1 MKRIRIYLV
10 KNCKLLKSKSAIPY
24 IDELTVFIK
33 VRIESLKD
41 FSKSI
46 PLIVNIVDNKKR
58 DIMKTIIVRKYLFI
72 SSKSKLILVKI
83 NLFINIFLGL
93 LNDKI

>member
-33 VRIESLKD
+33 VRIESLKE

>member
-46 PLIVNIVDNKKR
+46 PLKLNKHVRIKKDNIKIRIVK
-58 DIMKTIIVRKYLFI
+58 KYLLI
-72 SSKSKLILVKI
+72 S
-83 NLFINIFLGL
+83 
-93 LNDKI
+93 